1 MTAFKARAEEVA
13 AREINEVIT
22 PAEAAQL
29 TDELRALVRG
39 SFRPTL
45 IPHPLMRIHGRI
57 CLEMAK
63 PMVDSVL
70 GGIGYGA
77 CITGGADNQ
86 VALARLCVDTGGVYS
101 AHDVQ
106 SGYPM
111 GQLQDDFPEV
121 VESMPVLARAFLIH
135 FGRGATL
142 YDSAGVI
149 CNTCNGYAQG
159 GTLDALCFQLGM
171 KRRLQMAARAANQQ
185 RGPNRARAPQAV
197 PASYIDDTGIL
208 APEMATWCEYY
219 RHVRDG
225 FDVRDNQIICTALT
239 RQQIVQC
246 MIDNGV
252 QPDDF
257 PVIVGRQDDPNAA
270 AGIKVLGVPVGTEE
284 YIRQHANA
292 RAGDADERD
301 ATASGAREKVRTL
314 KRLDGNTQVR
324 LQLLRHCAS
333 TQCLHLARAMPA
345 NLYCNTTRRLDS
357 DIDGELWDICG
368 VPAESAPPPR
378 RNVAPPAAP
387 WQEALRRCH
396 RGGTA
401 FRALAQARSPMAM
414 GGLGVLKL
422 DRRRAAVAG
431 MCAAAGSLARMG
443 QWLRQLRGWDLER
456 NAQLPMG
463 GYAWARNL
471 VVNALRPPDH
481 VGDGSADGM
490 QREMILQG
498 WAEVERLRAER
509 VALAPVAAR
518 RFTKLITRTVY
529 RSRYGTSGMLR
540 RETTLPTNYLD
551 MITRA
556 AKPGLQND
564 VVTHSYALELCE
576 RIAQARIEHN
586 HKFVDRLDALREP
599 GSTALLCAM
608 PSMDMFTVHGRAFSF
623 AMRCRLGLPALIG
636 TQPGAD
642 ADEYARKQSAM
653 NGRHDAAA
661 QALLRVCSLSDR
673 IVSSE
678 PKRRYQCHRGTDCP
692 VTPDGAVLGL
702 DGAHDTF
709 DVSFAP
715 TLHDAKRRAIIKR
728 WGYGS
733 PQRRDEWAAVNRVRR
748 RQARLDCAAGRID
761 RQQLAV
767 ALQRCAGND
776 QDAYHPG
783 YTGPCAIAGDRF
795 HPIILTPYGGWWRW
809 SDRGE
814 HNDFLINASHSGDD
828 TPDYD
833 IEAPRFDHHARTWA
847 SWTHTA
853 FTRQAVACAT
863 ATASYGG
870 AIYSAHAE
878 LRRASNGDHQRI
890 DLRAQHLEPIITP
903 PEPASAA

>member
-1 MTAFKARAEEVA
+1 MRHSTHA
-13 AREINEVIT
+13 
-22 PAEAAQL
+22 
-29 TDELRALVRG
+29 
-39 SFRPTL
+39 PTL
-45 IPHPLMRIHGRI
+45 FNIAP
-57 CLEMAK
+57 
-63 PMVDSVL
+63 
-70 GGIGYGA
+70 
-77 CITGGADNQ
+77 
-86 VALARLCVDTGGVYS
+86 
-101 AHDVQ
+101 
-106 SGYPM
+106 
-111 GQLQDDFPEV
+111 
-121 VESMPVLARAFLIH
+121 
-135 FGRGATL
+135 TL
-142 YDSAGVI
+142 
-149 CNTCNGYAQG
+149 
-159 GTLDALCFQLGM
+159 FM
-171 KRRLQMAARAANQQ
+171 
-185 RGPNRARAPQAV
+185 
-197 PASYIDDTGIL
+197 
-208 APEMATWCEYY
+208 
-219 RHVRDG
+219 
-225 FDVRDNQIICTALT
+225 
-239 RQQIVQC
+239 
-246 MIDNGV
+246 
-252 QPDDF
+252 
-257 PVIVGRQDDPNAA
+257 
-270 AGIKVLGVPVGTEE
+270 
-284 YIRQHANA
+284 
-292 RAGDADERD
+292 
-301 ATASGAREKVRTL
+301 
-314 KRLDGNTQVR
+314 
-324 LQLLRHCAS
+324 
-333 TQCLHLARAMPA
+333 
-345 NLYCNTTRRLDS
+345 
-357 DIDGELWDICG
+357 
-368 VPAESAPPPR
+368 
-378 RNVAPPAAP
+378 
-387 WQEALRRCH
+387 
-396 RGGTA
+396 
-401 FRALAQARSPMAM
+401 
-414 GGLGVLKL
+414 
-422 DRRRAAVAG
+422 
-431 MCAAAGSLARMG
+431 
-443 QWLRQLRGWDLER
+443 
-456 NAQLPMG
+456 
-463 GYAWARNL
+463 
-471 VVNALRPPDH
+471 
-481 VGDGSADGM
+481 
-490 QREMILQG
+490 
-498 WAEVERLRAER
+498 
-509 VALAPVAAR
+509 
-518 RFTKLITRTVY
+518 
-529 RSRYGTSGMLR
+529 
-540 RETTLPTNYLD
+540 
-551 MITRA
+551 
-556 AKPGLQND
+556 
-564 VVTHSYALELCE
+564 
-576 RIAQARIEHN
+576 
-586 HKFVDRLDALREP
+586 DALREP